1 MKKVLFILMAFFGT
15 YAMAYATD
23 PIDKE
28 KIETEES
35 IVTDTEKTEIPT
47 LNADNAVNRVCHACN
62 DNNYGKSHCKLRNT
76 YNTEYCVGQKCRTR
90 TLYRCSCE
98 PTHEYWIYKD

>member
-1 MKKVLFILMAFFGT
+1 MKKLLFILIAFFGT

-47 LNADNAVNRVCHACN
+47 LNADNAVNRVCPTCN
-62 DNNYGKSHCKLRNT
+62 DDYGKSYCVLRNT
-76 YNTEYCVGQKCRTR
+76 YNTEYCVGTKCRTR

-98 PTHEYWIYKD
+98 SSHEYWIYKD